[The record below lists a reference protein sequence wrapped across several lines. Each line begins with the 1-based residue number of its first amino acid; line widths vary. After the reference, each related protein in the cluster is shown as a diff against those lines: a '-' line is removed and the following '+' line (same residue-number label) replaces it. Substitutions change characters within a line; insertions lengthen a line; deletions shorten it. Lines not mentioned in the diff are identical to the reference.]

1 VGPLSRPRFTGMKF
15 SVWPSFARPFDELL
29 TFVKHI
35 EDTGWYGLWYADHY
49 MPDLPDG
56 AVSDGPAFEAWSI
69 ISALSVATSRLRLG
83 TLVSPTTVHHPAL
96 LAKRAATIDQ
106 MSNGRFILGIGAGWQ
121 VNEHRAYGIE
131 LFGAKDRVDRFEEA
145 IQIVQS
151 MLRNPR
157 TTMAGTHFNFA
168 DAPCEPKP
176 VQTPLPVLVG
186 TGGPRMSRI
195 TAQHADEWNV
205 WGNPERVRG
214 AIAVI
219 DAACE
224 KVGRDPATL
233 RRTAQGLFFLVD
245 SDEKAA
251 KLRASA
257 PADRSLIGSSAQ
269 LVDIMNEF
277 AAMGIDE
284 FIVPDFTLGRDA
296 TERID
301 TYDRLRVEVLAHVS

>member
-1 VGPLSRPRFTGMKF
+1 MKF

-35 EDTGWYGLWYADHY
+35 EDTGWHGLWYADHY
-49 MPDLPDG
+49 MPDQPDG
-56 AVSDGPAFEAWSI
+56 SVSDGPAFEAWSVL
-69 ISALSVATSRLRLG
+69 SALSVATSRLRLG

-106 MSNGRFILGIGAGWQ
+106 MSGGRFILGMGAGWQ

-131 LFGAKDRVDRFEEA
+131 LFGAKERVDRFEEA

-151 MLRNPR
+151 MLRNSR
-157 TTMAGTHFNFA
+157 TTFKGTHFAFV

-176 VQTPLPVLVG
+176 VQSTLPVLVG

-205 WGNPERVRG
+205 WGNAERVRG
-214 AIAVI
+214 AIEVI

-224 KVGRDPATL
+224 KVGRDPSTL

-245 SDEKAA
+245 NDEKAA
-251 KLRASA
+251 KIRSSA
-257 PADRSLIGSSAQ
+257 PADRALIGSVSE
-269 LVDIMNEF
+269 LIDIMNEF

-296 TERID
+296 KERID
-301 TYDRLRVEVLAHVS
+301 TYDRLRVEVLAHVSGGRAER

>member
-1 VGPLSRPRFTGMKF
+1 MKF

-29 TFVKHI
+29 AFVKHV
-35 EDTGWYGLWYADHY
+35 EDTGWHGLWYADHY

-56 AVSDGPAFEAWSI
+56 VVSDGPAFEAWTI
-69 ISALSVATSRLRLG
+69 LSALSIATSRLRLG
-83 TLVSPTTVHHPAL
+83 TLVSPTTAHHPAL

-121 VNEHRAYGIE
+121 VNEHQAYGIE

-157 TTMAGTHFNFA
+157 TTFAGQHFAFT

-176 VQTPLPVLVG
+176 VQSTLPVLVG

-195 TAQHADEWNV
+195 TARHADEWNV
-205 WGNPERVRG
+205 WGNPTRVRE
-214 AIAVI
+214 AIGVI
-219 DAACE
+219 DAACH
-224 KVGRDPATL
+224 KVGRDPSSL

-245 SDEKAA
+245 NDEKAA

-257 PADRSLIGSSAQ
+257 PGDRSLIGSVTE
-269 LVDIMNEF
+269 LIDIMNEF
-277 AAMGIDE
+277 AEMGIDE

-296 TERID
+296 AERID
-301 TYDRLRVEVLAHVS
+301 TYDRLRVEVLAHVPDAGFAKNVS

>member
-1 VGPLSRPRFTGMKF
+1 MKF

-35 EDTGWYGLWYADHY
+35 EDTGWHGLWYADHY
-49 MPDLPDG
+49 MPDQPDG
-56 AVSDGPAFEAWSI
+56 VVSDGPAFEAWSI
-69 ISALSVATSRLRLG
+69 LSALRSPHLG
-83 TLVSPTTVHHPAL
+83 CASARSCHQPPCITPRSF
-96 LAKRAATIDQ
+96 AKRAATIDQ
-106 MSNGRFILGIGAGWQ
+106 MSGGRFILGIGAGWQ
-121 VNEHRAYGIE
+121 VNEHRAYGID

-151 MLRNPR
+151 MLRNSR
-157 TTMAGTHFNFA
+157 TTFAGSHFAFT

-176 VQTPLPVLVG
+176 VQSPLPVLVG

-205 WGNPERVRG
+205 WGNPTRVREAMG
-214 AIAVI
+214 VI

-224 KVGRDPATL
+224 KVGRDPSTL

-245 SDEKAA
+245 SDETAA
-251 KLRASA
+251 KLRSSA
-257 PADRSLIGSSAQ
+257 PGDRSLIGSVSE
-269 LVDIMNEF
+269 LTDIMNEF

-296 TERID
+296 QERID